1 MEEKQIMNYLYKPT
15 PLSAQQSSTNSNN
28 NYQTDFVTIAGSDIN
43 QYAQVYLL
51 YEMSTDLLA
60 KRFLLNDSIR
70 NLEKFKLLVSYL
82 TFLMRNAVLDQKN
95 KNILVFIW
103 D

>member
-1 MEEKQIMNYLYKPT
+1 MEEKQIMKYLYKPT
-15 PLSAQQSSTNSNN
+15 PLSAQSSTNSNSSN

-60 KRFLLNDSIR
+60 KRFLLNDSR

-82 TFLMRNAVLDQKN
+82 TFNVR
-95 KNILVFIW
+95 F
-103 D
+103 